1 MPAQAGEDA
10 PASHPTFFCTSAK
23 RPSLPT
29 GPFVLFD
36 EALLKLAEE
45 KAGGKID
52 RAVMYNPDAIALW
65 LYETYP
71 DKFRPAGECSDLALP
86 MTSVMPSVTPVCFGS
101 MYTGVM
107 PAVHGIQS
115 YTKPVLRQETLFDAF
130 LRAGKRCAIVSTE
143 GDSISKIFLERQ
155 MDYFIYK
162 TVSAVNRKALAL
174 VKSGA
179 YDLITIYNGNYDSRM
194 HAKGPES
201 GYALRAL
208 DANVDFYA
216 RLATAIKKYYA
227 GQRVFYG
234 FCPDH
239 GCHLI
244 DGNRGTHG
252 LDMEEDMNVIHFYGV
267 TEQQP

>member
-1 MPAQAGEDA
+1 MNAEFQRCITSVGPTVAALAGAPFAGETDA
-10 PASHPTFFCTSAK
+10 PH
-23 RPSLPT
+23 
-29 GPFVLFD
+29 
-36 EALLKLAEE
+36 EALTALAAE
-45 KAGGKID
+45 KTGGKID
-52 RAVMYNPDAIALW
+52 RAVLYNPDAVALW

-71 DKFRPAGECSDLALP
+71 EKFRPAGACSDIALP
-86 MTSVMPSVTPVCFGS
+86 LTSVMPSVTPVCFGS

-130 LRAGKRCAIVSTE
+130 LHAGKRCAIVSTE

-174 VKSGA
+174 VKQGN

-194 HAKGPES
+194 HARGPES
-201 GYALRAL
+201 AYALRAL
-208 DANVDFYA
+208 DANIDFYC
-216 RLATAIKKYYA
+216 RLTAAIKKSYA
-227 GQRVFYG
+227 GQRVLYG

-244 DGNRGTHG
+244 DGNRGSHG
-252 LDMEEDMNVIHFYGV
+252 LDMEEDMNVIHFYGIL
-267 TEQQP
+267 